1 MKNRRL
7 IITAVPLV
15 ICNLIAFTGQLAFIR
30 DHMSW
35 PLIGD
40 IGLAAGLESIAL
52 FLTFMAADALMAE
65 DSAFRL
71 RIGSYFVAGIVAAL
85 NYSHYAVNGKPT
97 FAAVATGMMS
107 FMSPILWGIYS
118 RRNSRDALKAKG
130 LIESRTVKFGGARW
144 FWWPLRTFPV
154 FRHAVWTGETDPATA
169 VTQYESERAAMVPS
183 EPRMNLRDSI
193 SQADAVRVA
202 LRDSD
207 LTAAPEIASWLAAR
221 GWPGITA
228 AYIRQIRSIDGRKDA
243 SERRSGIRAVTGRNI
258 PPAIGS
264 NREADQGK

>member
-1 MKNRRL
+1 MNKRRL
-7 IITAVPLV
+7 IIAAVPIILV
-15 ICNLIAFTGQLAFIR
+15 NVIAFSGQLAFLR
-30 DHMSW
+30 DHLSW
-35 PLIGD
+35 PLP
-40 IGLAAGLESIAL
+40 GLIMFAAALESIAL
-52 FLTFMAADALMAE
+52 YLAFMSHEALMAE
-65 DSAFRL
+65 DASFRL
-71 RIGSYFVAGIVAAL
+71 RMGSYAVAFIVGL
-85 NYSHYAVNGKPT
+85 MNYSHYSPDGPT
-97 FAAVATGMMS
+97 FVGLATGLMS
-107 FMSPILWGIYS
+107 AASPALWGIYS

-154 FRHAVWTGETDPATA
+154 FRHAVWTGETDPAAA
-169 VTQYESERAAMVPS
+169 VAQYDSERAAMVPS
-183 EPRMNLRDSI
+183 EPRMSLRDSI

-207 LTAAPEIASWLAAR
+207 LSAAPEIASWLAAR
-221 GWPGITA
+221 GWPSVTP

-264 NREADQGK
+264 NKEAEQGK